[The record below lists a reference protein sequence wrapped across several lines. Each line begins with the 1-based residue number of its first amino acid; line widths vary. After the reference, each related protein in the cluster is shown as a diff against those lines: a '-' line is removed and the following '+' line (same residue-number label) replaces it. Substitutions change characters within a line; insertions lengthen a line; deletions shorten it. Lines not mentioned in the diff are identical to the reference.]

1 MTSAPPLTFR
11 RHGGADA
18 SAVRGTV
25 EEIYRDS
32 YSDKQQADPFSA
44 ADAWMR
50 RFDVY
55 AAISGF
61 DLVIARTA
69 DGEAVGQAWGW
80 PLAADS
86 DWWTGLVSEPEPGF
100 TVENGGRTFALSEI
114 MVLRAH
120 TGKGM
125 AHALHDELLRGRD
138 EQRATLLVRPANT
151 FAYRAYTRW
160 GWQQVAQLRPDWP
173 DAPMFDVLILP
184 LPVR

>member
-1 MTSAPPLTFR
+1 MTSRPPLFFR
-11 RHGGADA
+11 RYGPADA
-18 SAVRGTV
+18 RVIRRTV

-61 DLVIARTA
+61 DLVITYAA
-69 DGEAVGQAWGW
+69 DEEPVGQAWGW
-80 PLAADS
+80 PLAAQS
-86 DWWTGLVSEPEPGF
+86 DWWTGLLSEPAPGF
-100 TVENGGRTFALSEI
+100 TVEDGSRTFALSEI
-114 MVLRAH
+114 MVRGAY
-120 TGKGM
+120 TGQGI
-125 AHALHDELLRGRD
+125 AHALHDELLRGRS
-138 EQRATLLVRPANT
+138 EERATLLVGPANT

-160 GWQQVAQLRPDWP
+160 GWQQVAQLRPDCP